1 LPAIKSHLRFHWSL
15 SEAGQTFRR
24 AIPVELQSGEVR
36 LERYVEFC
44 QLAERNGIDSLLMAI
59 GSSRPDPML
68 LSAALSVRSSRIK
81 FMVACRSGLI
91 SPAYFVQQ
99 INTLALLT
107 DGRIHINMVLG
118 HTPHELG
125 YYGDFLSH
133 DEQVRRTDDFLSI
146 CQAFWSSTS
155 PVDFEGT
162 YYQVKSGRIRTP
174 FESGRRTRP
183 EIYVAG
189 SSNSVLEVASRHA
202 DCLWRLPDSLE
213 NLRQTARSLPGREL
227 GMLVSLIA
235 RPTHEEACSAANAV
249 VDRFGDSAAATQR
262 KFLDRSDSTGFRAVY
277 DPAASSTAEALGPCL
292 WTGAVP
298 YLGSRA
304 IALVGSFEEICDAL
318 FVYWEAGVSQF
329 LFMGWP
335 DAREVEYFG
344 QGVLPLVRARETA
357 MEHTA

>member
-1 LPAIKSHLRFHWSL
+1 VHLRFHWSL
-15 SEAGQTFRR
+15 SEAGETFRR
-24 AIPVELQSGEVR
+24 AIPAELQSGQVR
-36 LERYVEFC
+36 FERYIEFC
-44 QLAERNGIDSLLMAI
+44 QIAERSGIDSLLVAI

-68 LSAALSVRSSRIK
+68 LSAALSMRSSRIK

-107 DGRIHINMVLG
+107 EGRIHINMALG

-133 DEQVRRTDDFLSI
+133 DERVHRTDEFLST
-146 CQAFWSSTS
+146 CHAFWSSTS
-155 PVDFEGT
+155 AVDFEGT
-162 YYQVKSGRIRTP
+162 YYRVKSGRIRTP

-189 SSNSVLEVASRHA
+189 SSKSVLQLASRHA
-202 DCLWRLPDSLE
+202 DCLWRFPDSVE
-213 NLRQTARSLPGREL
+213 NLRLAAQSLQGKHL
-227 GMLVSLIA
+227 GMLVSLIT
-235 RPTHEEACSAANAV
+235 RPTHDEAWTAANAIV
-249 VDRFGDSAAATQR
+249 NGFGDSAATTQR
-262 KFLDRSDSTGFRAVY
+262 KFRDKSDSVGFREIY
-277 DPAASSTAEALGPCL
+277 DHATSTSAQSLGPCL

-298 YLGSRA
+298 YLGSPS

-318 FVYWEAGVSQF
+318 FVYREAGISQF

-335 DAREVEYFG
+335 DARELEYFG

-357 MEHTA
+357 TEHNA